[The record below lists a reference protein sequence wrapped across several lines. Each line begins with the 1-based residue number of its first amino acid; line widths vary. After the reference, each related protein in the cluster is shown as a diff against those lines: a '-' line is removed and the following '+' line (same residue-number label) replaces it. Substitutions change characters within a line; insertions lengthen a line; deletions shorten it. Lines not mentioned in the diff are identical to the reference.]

1 MSEDT
6 EGPQSGPSATGTG
19 ADPAAM
25 AFALGRLS
33 ELDPR
38 AAVYLEQQTQLSK
51 HQSRLAQLQSQ
62 NLVEQNAF
70 ELSHL
75 KWRRFNDRMRGLLQV
90 IIVVLSLAVFAG
102 LCAAVWS
109 ASHDHG
115 LVIEAFSVPPEMA
128 ARGVSGQVVAAQL
141 QDRLAALQD
150 ATNSSRPAESYASNW
165 GNDIKVEIPETG
177 VSIGEFYKYLASWLG
192 HETHITGEVYR
203 TANGIAVTARAGAGG
218 SATASGAETQL
229 DALIQQAA
237 EKVYERT
244 QPYRYAVYIQDGAHP
259 QMARSRA
266 ILERLAAEGSPHERA
281 WAVSGLS
288 ALESSAGDFQR
299 ALADSRQAIAL
310 NPDLLVAYNNVA
322 IEESNLGHEE
332 NLLTALKADTD
343 VLQNDKGGE
352 VSDRARAIMLP
363 TGQATL
369 AYTLADFGK
378 SLRFSEDAAR
388 TPDFN
393 HLVELSRDAIA
404 TDLAALHE
412 ITAARQAWRDL
423 PDADS
428 NAVRGIRAAREVV
441 LLDQLGDWSL
451 LAARHTAL
459 EREFRAA
466 YLARGASRA
475 FVDEL
480 IRRRAGPFVATAMA
494 MTGDFAQ
501 AHALI
506 DRTPP
511 DCDACTRGRGDIDTR
526 QKNWAG
532 AAYWY
537 QRAAAQAPSIPLGYS
552 KWGAMLMAKGDVD
565 GAITKLALA
574 NAKGP
579 HFADP
584 LEMWGEALMQ
594 KNRSDLAL
602 AQFEEADKY
611 ATNWGRLHLKWGE
624 ALYYARR
631 KDEARKQFAVAAH
644 LDLSRADAQA
654 LSRWLGMRA

>member
-1 MSEDT
+1 MAEET
-6 EGPQSGPSATGTG
+6 EGQEHGPSATGLG

-25 AFALGRLS
+25 AFALGRPGA
-33 ELDPR
+33 LDPP
-38 AAVYLEQQTQLSK
+38 AAAYLEEQTRLSRN
-51 HQSRLAQLQSQ
+51 QSRLAQLQSQ

-90 IIVVLSLAVFAG
+90 IVVVLSLAVFAG

-115 LVIEAFSVPPEMA
+115 LVIEAFSVPPDMA
-128 ARGVSGQVVAAQL
+128 ARGITGEVVAAQL

-150 ATNSSRPAESYASNW
+150 ATDSSRPAESYASNW

-203 TANGIAVTARAGAGG
+203 TANGIAVTARVSAGG

-244 QPYRYAVYIQDGAHP
+244 QPYRYAVYIQDVAHP
-259 QMARSRA
+259 QFARSRA

-281 WAVSGLS
+281 WAISGLG

-299 ALADSRQAIAL
+299 SLADSRQAIAL

-322 IEESNLGHEE
+322 IGESTLGHEE
-332 NLLTALKADTD
+332 DLLTVLKADTD
-343 VLQNDKGGE
+343 VLLNDKAGE

-363 TGQATL
+363 NGQATL
-369 AYTLADFGK
+369 AYTLADFGTA
-378 SLRFSEDAAR
+378 LRFSEDAAR
-388 TPDFN
+388 TPDFG
-393 HLVELSRDAIA
+393 HIVESSRDAIA

-412 ITAARQAWRDL
+412 ITAARQTWRDL

-428 NAVRGIRAAREVV
+428 NAVRGIRAVREIV
-441 LLDQLGDWSL
+441 LLYQLGDWSL
-451 LAARHTAL
+451 LAARHTTL
-459 EREFRAA
+459 ETDFRAA
-466 YLARGASRA
+466 YIARGASRA

-480 IRRRAGPFVATAMA
+480 YRRRIWPFVATAMA
-494 MTGDFAQ
+494 MTGDFAR

-511 DCDACTRGRGDIDTR
+511 DCDACIRARGDIDTR
-526 QKNWAG
+526 QKNWDG
-532 AAYWY
+532 AAYWFA
-537 QRAAAQAPSIPLGYS
+537 REVAQAPSVPLGYS
-552 KWGAMLMAKGDVD
+552 KWGAMLLAKGDFD
-565 GAITKLALA
+565 GAITKFAQA

-584 LEMWGEALMQ
+584 LEMWGEALMLM
-594 KNRSDLAL
+594 NRSDLAL
-602 AQFEEADKY
+602 AKFEGADKY
-611 ATNWGRLHLKWGE
+611 APNWGRLHLKWGE
-624 ALYYARR
+624 ALWWAGKHDDAKMQFSIARG
-631 KDEARKQFAVAAH
+631 
-644 LDLSRADAQA
+644 LDLSTADNAELA
-654 LSRWLGMRA
+654 KVNAHG